1 MSRERKIVSTKY
13 KQAMS
18 EVLGVLK
25 LCDEQVISKIPL
37 ETIKNLKENAIEVE
51 GLEEKFEKYHD
62 DISILDLSQE
72 AVAMLAAIYRK
83 YLCTDKQ
90 REAFDKHLLNAEE
103 ILQDC
108 VDFNNVF
115 KKEESGLESNSTTSQ
130 SLPIDINK
138 KTSISKFFNA
148 IKKWFKKC

>member
-1 MSRERKIVSTKY
+1 MVSTKY

-18 EVLGVLK
+18 EVLCILK

-37 ETIKNLKENAIEVE
+37 ELIKNLKENAIEVE

-72 AVAMLAAIYRK
+72 AIAMLAAIYRK
-83 YLCTDKQ
+83 YLCTEEQ
-90 REAFDKHLLNAEE
+90 RETFDKHLLNAEE
-103 ILQDC
+103 ILQDS

-115 KKEESGLESNSTTSQ
+115 KKDGSGLESSGTTSQ

-148 IKKWFKKC
+148 IKKWLKKG